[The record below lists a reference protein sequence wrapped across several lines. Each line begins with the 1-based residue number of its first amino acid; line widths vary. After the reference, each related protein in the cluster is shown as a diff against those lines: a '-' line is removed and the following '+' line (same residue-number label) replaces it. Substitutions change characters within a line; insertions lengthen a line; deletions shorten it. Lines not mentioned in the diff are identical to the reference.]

1 VETSDFLAYLQF
13 KVEFIFEQKKL
24 NMDKHETNGHCLLQ
38 NGSDEDFELMGDM
51 PREDPVIVEVRNLKQ
66 NIFFLLFN
74 CSVVVHVIMK

>member
-24 NMDKHETNGHCLLQ
+24 NMDKHETNGHSLLQ